1 MTEERKQEI
10 LEIIRNTNRR
20 PAQTGK
26 PLYPEEIKASAAPWM
41 AFPIAW
47 IF

>member
-26 PLYPEEIKASAAPWM
+26 PLYPEELWHI
-41 AFPIAW
+41 PI
-47 IF
+47 FVKR